1 MSDFLTRKEITY
13 YKLSRAKPVNPN
25 RELSL
30 EQVSKFELDVV
41 IHLAGRAH
49 VLNETVHDPTDE
61 YKKANIDYALNVA
74 NQAYLAGIKRFVF
87 VSTVGVYGKY
97 SANKPILETN
107 QPKPVEAYAISKLKA
122 EVLLERFCKDKGMEL
137 VILRPALIYGDYAP
151 GNLQKLYRLCNKNIP
166 LPFSSAVQKRTMLNI
181 DTFCEALLLCSI
193 KSEAAGKVYNVAD
206 ETGVS
211 TSQLVSS
218 FKASLKKKDLQ
229 FFVPDIIL
237 QAFFKLL
244 KKEKMYQQLFKG
256 FELSSKKI
264 QKELGWKANLAPK
277 EALSSIKF
285 INKS

>member
-1 MSDFLTRKEITY
+1 MCDFLTRKEITF
-13 YKLSRAKPVNPN
+13 YKLSRAKPDNAN
-25 RELSL
+25 QELSL

-49 VLNETVHDPTDE
+49 VLNETAHDSINE

-97 SANKPILETN
+97 STNKPILETN
-107 QPKPVEAYAISKLKA
+107 QPEPIETYAISKLKA
-122 EVLLERFCKDKGMEL
+122 EVLLESFCKEKGIEL
-137 VILRPALIYGDYAP
+137 VVLRPALIYGDYAP
-151 GNLQKLYRLCNKNIP
+151 GNLQKLYRLCTKNIP
-166 LPFSSAVQKRTMLNI
+166 LPFASAVEKRTMLNI
-181 DTFCEALLLCSI
+181 GTFCEALLLCSI

-229 FFVPDIIL
+229 VFLPDITL
-237 QAFFKLL
+237 QVFFKLL
-244 KKEKMYQQLFKG
+244 KKEKMYQQLFKS

-264 QKELGWKANLAPK
+264 QKELGWKASSDPK
-277 EALSSIKF
+277 EVLSSIKF